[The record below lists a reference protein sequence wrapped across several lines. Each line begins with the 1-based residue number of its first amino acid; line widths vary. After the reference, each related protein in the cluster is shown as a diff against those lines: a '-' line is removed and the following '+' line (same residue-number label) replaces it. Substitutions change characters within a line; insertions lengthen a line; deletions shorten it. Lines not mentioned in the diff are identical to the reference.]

1 VPAITT
7 ENEAPGCVL
16 FADVSGST
24 KLYESA
30 GDQLAFAA
38 ISGCVQLFK
47 DEIAGQGGRVIK
59 TIGDEVMAVFPD
71 GNGAGRAALAMQR
84 GVDAMPQVQGGKLG
98 CRIGFHGGPLIHRDG
113 DVFGDT
119 VNLAARLAS
128 LASRGQIVTSFDV
141 VDALEPMLKL
151 DCRKLYAIPVK
162 GKEKEVTLCE
172 MLWADTEDSTRLASR
187 VVATVARSLR
197 IAYGGRTVAMPAEC
211 KSLVLGR
218 DATADLV
225 IAHSKASRAHC
236 EIKQRADKFVL
247 ADRSANGTYVTV
259 EGDSEIVLR
268 REEFTLRG
276 HGWIVL
282 GQPHEK
288 AAEAVEFF
296 CE

>member
-1 VPAITT
+1 MPVDAM
-7 ENEAPGCVL
+7 EQQAPGCVM

-30 GDQLAFAA
+30 GDRAAFAA

-47 DEIAGQGGRVIK
+47 DEVAHEGGRVIK

-71 GNGAGRAALAMQR
+71 ANGAARAALGMQR
-84 GVDAMPQVQGGKLG
+84 GVDAMPEVAGGKLG
-98 CRIGFHGGPLIHRDG
+98 CRIGFHGGSLIHRDG
-113 DVFGDT
+113 DVFGDV

-128 LASRGQIVTSFDV
+128 LASRGQIITSFDD
-141 VDALEPMLKL
+141 VDTLEPMLKL
-151 DCRKLYAIPVK
+151 DCRKLYALAVK
-162 GKEKEVTLCE
+162 GKDKEVTLCE
-172 MLWADTEDSTRLASR
+172 MLWADTEDSTRMASR
-187 VVATVARSLR
+187 VVSTVARSLR
-197 IAYGGRTVAMPAEC
+197 IVSGDREVVMPAER

-225 IAHSKASRAHC
+225 IPNSMASRAHC

-259 EGDSEIVLR
+259 DGDSEIVLR
-268 REEFTLRG
+268 REEFMLRG

-282 GQPHEK
+282 GQSRQS
-288 AAEAVEFF
+288 AAEAVRFF

>member
-1 VPAITT
+1 MPVEAM
-7 ENEAPGCVL
+7 EQQAPGCVM

-30 GDQLAFAA
+30 GDQVAFAA

-47 DEIAGQGGRVIK
+47 DQVAGEGGRVIK

-71 GNGAGRAALAMQR
+71 GNGAARAALAMQR
-84 GVDAMPQVQGGKLG
+84 GVDTMPEVQGGKLG

-113 DVFGDT
+113 DVFGDA

-128 LASRGQIVTSFDV
+128 LASRGQIMTSLDV

-151 DCRKLYAIPVK
+151 DCRKLYAFPVK
-162 GKEKEVTLCE
+162 GKDKEVTLCE

-187 VVATVARSLR
+187 VVATVVRALR
-197 IAYGGRTVAMPAEC
+197 VTYGGRTVAMPVER

-218 DATADLV
+218 DATADLT
-225 IAHSKASRAHC
+225 I
-236 EIKQRADKFVL
+236 
-247 ADRSANGTYVTV
+247 

-268 REEFTLRG
+268 REDFTLRG

-282 GQPHEK
+282 GQSRET
-288 AAEAVEFF
+288 AADAVEFF

>member
-1 VPAITT
+1 M
-7 ENEAPGCVL
+7 EQQAPGCVL

-24 KLYESA
+24 NLYESA
-30 GDQLAFAA
+30 GDQAAFKA

-59 TIGDEVMAVFPD
+59 TIGDEVMAVFSD
-71 GNGAGRAALAMQR
+71 GNGAARAALAMQR
-84 GVDAMPQVQGGKLG
+84 GVDAMPEVQGGKLG
-98 CRIGFHGGPLIHRDG
+98 CRIGFHGGSLIHRDG
-113 DVFGDT
+113 DVFGDV
-119 VNLAARLAS
+119 VNLAARLAGLAARSQIITS
-128 LASRGQIVTSFDV
+128 LDV
-141 VDALEPMLKL
+141 VDTLEPMLKL
-151 DCRKLYAIPVK
+151 DSRKLYAIPVK
-162 GKEKEVTLCE
+162 GKDKEVTLCE
-172 MLWADTEDSTRLASR
+172 MQWADTGDSTRLASR
-187 VVATVARSLR
+187 LVSTVVRSLR
-197 IAYGGRTVAMPAEC
+197 VVCGDRTVAMPAEC

-218 DATADLV
+218 DASADLV
-225 IAHSKASRAHC
+225 MANAKASRAHC

-282 GQPHEK
+282 GQSRETVT
-288 AAEAVEFF
+288 EAVEFF

>member
-1 VPAITT
+1 M
-7 ENEAPGCVL
+7 ERQGEGCVL

-30 GDQLAFAA
+30 GDQVAFSA

-71 GNGAGRAALAMQR
+71 GNGAARAALAMQR
-84 GVDAMPQVQGGKLG
+84 GVDAMPQVHGGKLG

-113 DVFGDT
+113 DVFGDV

-128 LASRGQIVTSFDV
+128 LAARGQIITSLDV
-141 VDALEPMLKL
+141 VDALEPMLRL
-151 DCRKLYAIPVK
+151 DSRKLYPLPVK
-162 GKEKEVTLCE
+162 GKDREVTLCE
-172 MLWADTEDSTRLASR
+172 MLWADTGDSTRLASR
-187 VVATVARSLR
+187 VVATVVRSLR
-197 IAYGGRTVAMPAEC
+197 VTYGGRTVAMPAERR
-211 KSLVLGR
+211 SLVLGR
-218 DATADLV
+218 DSSADLV
-225 IAHSKASRAHC
+225 IAHAKASRAHC
-236 EIKQRADKFVL
+236 EIRQRSDKFVL

-282 GQPHEK
+282 GQPRDA